1 MRLHLHPIGRPGED
15 EKKRASP
22 EYENENGHVDVQR
35 DPSWR
40 TDAAKVVAGSS
51 MEAEPECLNVF
62 WQGTT
67 CTEGHIGRQTGPV
80 AALGVFPTLPGPDI
94 VEPEAAVA
102 TAPAAFAKAVGLVVF
117 GAKFDAET
125 EDCFALSA
133 KIKGED
139 L

>member
-1 MRLHLHPIGRPGED
+1 MQDGI
-15 EKKRASP
+15 ST
-22 EYENENGHVDVQR
+22 R
-35 DPSWR
+35 DWS
-40 TDAAKVVAGSS
+40 TSL
-51 MEAEPECLNVF
+51 EAEPECMNVF
-62 WQGTT
+62 WLGTT
-67 CTEGHIGRQTGPV
+67 CTEGPIGRQPGLV

-133 KIKGED
+133 EIKGED
-139 L
+139 F